1 MRNKKIAVL
10 DYGIGNVRSVRNA
23 LSAIG
28 ADVQVTS
35 DPDSIRRNDG
45 LVLPGVG
52 SFPAG
57 MALLA
62 KHELPPVLFDHIR
75 AGKPLLGICLGMQ
88 MLFET
93 GLEFGTTEG
102 LGVIPGR
109 VGRIPL
115 KPSAGRLPHVA
126 WTTIQRVSDDSDPM
140 FLGLDD
146 MQCRFYFVHSYAAIG
161 VPPNIINGIAH
172 YHGHVVTASVRLGN
186 VWGTQFH
193 PEKSGPHGLVV
204 LSNFAAI
211 C

>member
-1 MRNKKIAVL
+1 MRIKKIAVL

-28 ADVQVTS
+28 ADVEITS
-35 DPDSIRRNDG
+35 DLERIRRNDG

-62 KHELPPVLFDHIR
+62 KHELPPVLFEHIR

-93 GLEFGTTEG
+93 GLEFGVTEG
-102 LGVIPGR
+102 LGVIPGM
-109 VGRIPL
+109 VDRIPL
-115 KPSAGRLPHVA
+115 EPSEGRLPHIA
-126 WTTIQRVSDDSDPM
+126 WTKIQRVHDVSDPM
-140 FLGLDD
+140 FRGLDET
-146 MQCRFYFVHSYAAIG
+146 QCRFYFVHSYTATD
-161 VPPNIINGIAH
+161 VPPGVVNGLAH
-172 YHGHVVTASVRLGN
+172 YHGHVVTASIRSRN
-186 VWGTQFH
+186 IWGTQFH
-193 PEKSGPHGLVV
+193 PEKSGPHGLAV
-204 LSNFAAI
+204 LANFAAS